1 MRKVPF
7 IIGVL
12 MILVGIYSFWWYF
25 QILMSDEFIEQLYLW
40 IAALVIAILLISCGP
55 GLMAWAYVSS
65 YQSSYKRI
73 AKQKEWQIIQIPLK
87 CAECGNDIS
96 FRSLEWI
103 GDDEARCP
111 FCSKDLEIRSSRSYT
126 NS

>member
-12 MILVGIYSFWWYF
+12 MIVLGIYSFWWYF
-25 QILMSDEFIEQLYLW
+25 QILTSGEFIEQLYTW
-40 IAALVIAILLISCGP
+40 IATLVIAILLISFGP
-55 GLMAWAYVSS
+55 AVIAWACINS
-65 YQSSYKRI
+65 YQSSYKQI
-73 AKQKEWQIIQIPLK
+73 SDQKQWQVIQIPVE
-87 CAECGNDIS
+87 CSECGNAIS

-111 FCSKDLEIRSSRSYT
+111 FCSKDIEVKSSRSFA
-126 NS
+126 